1 MSWQV
6 KTSTIPSLPKQKELY
21 TRLSPY
27 HAKLVGESYL
37 GRKRPLHECTD
48 VQVCYCTQ
56 NWSSLTLFS
65 FFIFSLCWLRILPSV
80 LFNMYASQ
88 QCLSRL
94 KLPKISLQ
102 FWDLTLNLFALTF
115 VLTQL
120 LTCSPTMIRFVFS
133 FLDNGLLLRTV
144 SYIILPRVLLSL
156 KYWFINP
163 GIVAFEGEFHRVF
176 S

>member
-1 MSWQV
+1 M
-6 KTSTIPSLPKQKELY
+6 
-21 TRLSPY
+21 
-27 HAKLVGESYL
+27 
-37 GRKRPLHECTD
+37 
-48 VQVCYCTQ
+48 Q
-56 NWSSLTLFS
+56 NWSEKVIWEGKDHFMNALMCRCAIVLKTDPHLRYFHFA
-65 FFIFSLCWLRILPSV
+65 FFPFVGWKFWIVRWLRILPSV

-133 FLDNGLLLRTV
+133 FLDNGLLLWTV
-144 SYIILPRVLLSL
+144 SYIVLPRVFVIIEILIHQSR
-156 KYWFINP
+156 YRCFWR
-163 GIVAFEGEFHRVF
+163 RV